1 MYSGIKVKIFSL
13 YTIQKFSSAFCISKF
28 QSIVITISA
37 AILGM
42 LPIGIFDPLNRQI
55 RMCIANAL
63 CFCADHND
71 DIIDTNRIQGLD
83 DR

>member
-1 MYSGIKVKIFSL
+1 MYID
-13 YTIQKFSSAFCISKF
+13 TIDGPMNNSMFLRHAFKTAQKGF
-28 QSIVITISA
+28 QHI
-37 AILGM
+37 GM